1 MSSSILYNILGFC
14 GFESH
19 GSSYSIP
26 FDNVL
31 WAEPKDPQSSILTI
45 SYVKKVSST
54 KVKPETIDVLF
65 SSNLAAA
72 VILSQ
77 PRANQNMTEVISK
90 FSKESMSTQY
100 TDTTVTAGA
109 NTCHPGSVNTKI
121 EPPLVHSQLKT
132 QETVSTSTACV
143 TVLTDPET
151 VRSLAESI
159 IDCAYTVQ
167 NIVPRKRFLV
177 LINPHSGRGNAKK
190 TFELQCRPILEAARC
205 SLTVIETTHKGH
217 AEEISRS
224 TDDLCSMYDAIIC
237 CSGDGIPHEL
247 INGFAQRKQ
256 GDAAQCLAS
265 LPICQLPCGSGNS
278 MSISL
283 NGTSSPSIASLYM
296 VKGVHMPV
304 DLMLMSQ
311 GATAKP
317 TLSFLSQALGAI
329 ADADLGTESLRW
341 MGPARFLL
349 GTLSNTLQGKSYP
362 CDIHVKFAHQTKQ
375 QVKDHYYDHHE
386 KAPSLDHALR
396 SDKDL
401 LEPLFGSVADPVP
414 DDWVQ
419 LPDGDHVAVFYAGKM
434 PWISEDAL
442 MFPATLPTDGTIDI
456 FMSHTNHIGPLVSVK
471 MLLNIE
477 TGTHINH
484 SKTLYSKA
492 LAYRLVPKKS
502 KGYLAVDGEF
512 FPHEPFQVEVLPR
525 AGCLLS
531 PTGVYAHTGY

>member
-1 MSSSILYNILGFC
+1 M
-14 GFESH
+14 
-19 GSSYSIP
+19 
-26 FDNVL
+26 
-31 WAEPKDPQSSILTI
+31 TI
-45 SYVKKVSST
+45 SYVKKVSLT
-54 KVKPETIDVLF
+54 KLKLETIDVLF
-65 SSNLAAA
+65 SSNLAEA
-72 VILSQ
+72 VILAQ
-77 PRANQNMTEVISK
+77 PRANRKMNEVISK
-90 FSKESMSTQY
+90 LSKESMSTQY
-100 TDTTVTAGA
+100 TGTTVNAGA
-109 NTCHPGSVNTKI
+109 NTCHPGSVNTQI
-121 EPPLVHSQLKT
+121 EPPFVHSQLKT
-132 QETVSTSTACV
+132 QESASTSMACV
-143 TVLTDPET
+143 TVLTNPET
-151 VRSLAESI
+151 VRSLADSI
-159 IDCAYTVQ
+159 LDRTYAAQ
-167 NIVPRKRFLV
+167 NIVQCKRFLV
-177 LINPHSGRGNAKK
+177 FINPHSGRGNARK
-190 TFELQCRPILEAARC
+190 TFDTQCRPILEAARC
-205 SLTVIETTHKGH
+205 SLNIVETTHQGH
-217 AEEISRS
+217 AEEIARS

-247 INGFAQRKQ
+247 INGFAQRNQ

-304 DLMLMSQ
+304 DLMLMTQ
-311 GATAKP
+311 GSNAKP

-362 CDIHVKFAHQTKQ
+362 CDIHVKFAHQTKE
-375 QVKDHYYDHHE
+375 QVKEHYCDFPE
-386 KAPSLDHALR
+386 KAPSLEHALR

-414 DDWVQ
+414 EDWVQ
-419 LPDGDHVAVFYAGKM
+419 IPDGDHVAVFYAGKM

-456 FMSHTNHIGPLVSVK
+456 FMSHTNQIGPLASVK
-471 MLLNIE
+471 MLMDVE

-512 FPHEPFQVEVLPR
+512 FPHEPFQVEVLPS

-531 PTGVYAHTGY
+531 PTGVYAQTGF